1 MFKEAVSSFH
11 HHWKSWTNIFL
22 CCDPIKIDTSINV
35 VFILFFLC
43 FWFCASMRRFWVI
56 SMWRQWVLCTSRRC
70 LISYLSVCQCL
81 WCFSPCFV
89 HASVNFPF
97 TILINLRIQFL
108 STSKAFDAAIHFHS
122 FEVYFLE
129 PWPRHSL
136 QTFILKIDF
145 FYFVFKLIMSLL
157 NYLISFID
165 SKKLSQVWQTG
176 LRDITH
182 NNKTNNACP
191 RTMLMKQ

>member
-97 TILINLRIQFL
+97 TILINLRIQFPTL
-108 STSKAFDAAIHFHS
+108 LMRRFI
-122 FEVYFLE
+122 
-129 PWPRHSL
+129 
-136 QTFILKIDF
+136 FILLRFASLNLDHGTH
-145 FYFVFKLIMSLL
+145 FKLLFL
-157 NYLISFID
+157 KLIFFTSF
-165 SKKLSQVWQTG
+165 LSWLWV
-176 LRDITH
+176 
-182 NNKTNNACP
+182 C
-191 RTMLMKQ
+191 